1 MKNKIKY
8 VIYKGSYIK
17 KLLCLKNMYN
27 HNCYLDNDI
36 NIKLDDIEDN
46 MFYRCHLVNMSDYEE
61 SYDIIKKLDI
71 ISDNYILQQEKNIS
85 IINELYEHIGNIKN
99 KINDDEIIYELNKDE
114 FNKQI
119 NNILNEK

>member
-1 MKNKIKY
+1 MKNKINY

-27 HNCYLDNDI
+27 FCCYLDDDI
-36 NIKLDDIEDN
+36 NIKLYDIDDN
-46 MFYRCHLVNMSDYEE
+46 MFYCCHLIHIYNYEE
-61 SYDIIKKLDI
+61 SYDIIKKLDM

-85 IINELYEHIGNIKN
+85 IINELYEFIGNIKN
-99 KINDDEIIYELNKDE
+99 KINDKEIIYELNIDE

-119 NNILNEK
+119 NNILKNS